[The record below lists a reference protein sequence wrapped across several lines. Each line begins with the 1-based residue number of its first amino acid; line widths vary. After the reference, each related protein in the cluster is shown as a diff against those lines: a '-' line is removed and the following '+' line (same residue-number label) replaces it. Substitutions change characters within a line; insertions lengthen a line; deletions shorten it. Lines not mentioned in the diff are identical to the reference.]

1 VTRTWLHRKSCKNL
15 ILFCNGWGMDD
26 RPFLPLTAIKYDVCM
41 FCNYSQLQ
49 VDEKITQNFDEY
61 DHVILIGWSMGVWA
75 GQKLFADISERFS
88 RTIAINGTLCPISD
102 RFGIPEKIFDSTLSG
117 FAEKART
124 RFYRRMCRDK
134 TNLELFLVNQPQ
146 RTLESQQVELKVLRE
161 NVDCVSSEKS
171 IYNEIIVADNDRI
184 IPSLNQ
190 YRFWGDRRIFN
201 IRGFHFLF
209 YLWQSWDQLLTFS
222 DFSSPE

>member
-1 VTRTWLHRKSCKNL
+1 
-15 ILFCNGWGMDD
+15 
-26 RPFLPLTAIKYDVCM
+26 M

-134 TNLELFLVNQPQ
+134 TNLELFLANQPQ

-171 IYNEIIVADNDRI
+171 IYNEIIVADNDGYFELVFI
-184 IPSLNQ
+184 NGLDDMCP
-190 YRFWGDRRIFN
+190 
-201 IRGFHFLF
+201 
-209 YLWQSWDQLLTFS
+209 
-222 DFSSPE
+222 